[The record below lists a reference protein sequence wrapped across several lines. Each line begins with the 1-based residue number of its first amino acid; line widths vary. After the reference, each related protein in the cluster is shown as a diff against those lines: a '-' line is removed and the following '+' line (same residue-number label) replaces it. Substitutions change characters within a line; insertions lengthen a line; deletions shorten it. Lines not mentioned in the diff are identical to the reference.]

1 MVEML
6 GSILFFCFLNLGRNT
21 PSKKFLMLLCVF
33 DLAEK
38 YKGIVIHDVSLSG
51 GDGGGSYD
59 YYRVVVDLEWSSGK
73 TNYYGKKGL
82 VYRL

>member
-1 MVEML
+1 MR
-6 GSILFFCFLNLGRNT
+6 FR
-21 PSKKFLMLLCVF
+21 
-33 DLAEK
+33 LAEK
-38 YKGIVIHDVSLSG
+38 YKGIVIHDDNLSG

-59 YYRVVVDLEWSSGK
+59 YYHVVVDLEWYSGK

>member
-1 MVEML
+1 MR
-6 GSILFFCFLNLGRNT
+6 FR
-21 PSKKFLMLLCVF
+21 
-33 DLAEK
+33 LADK
-38 YKGIVIHDVSLSG
+38 YKGIVIH
-51 GDGGGSYD
+51 DGGGSYD